1 MTDPTMPHKSNGLDI
16 QSVSIVSPEERDDAA
31 VSPSKKYAGG
41 IPAVLV
47 SSQFSLTE
55 MGVRRSAATW
65 LHLNQKTGFDCPG
78 CAWPDPDSHRSRFEF
93 CENGI
98 KAISEEAT
106 LKRVTPE
113 FFQKYSVQELS
124 HQSDYWLGK
133 QGRIT
138 NPMWLAPGSSHYQP
152 IDWNDAFKLVAA
164 ELNSLSSPNE
174 AMFYTSGRTS
184 NEAAF
189 LYQLFVR
196 QFGTNNLP
204 DCSNMCH
211 ESSGA
216 ALSETIGVGKGTVLL
231 DDFYHAQAI
240 FIFGQNPG
248 TNHPRMMTALALAQ
262 KNGCKI
268 VAINP
273 LPEPGLLRFEH
284 PQQPLSIATG
294 GTPIASLY
302 LQVKINGDA
311 ALAIGLQKV
320 LLELEEASPGTVI
333 NQAFIDQHT
342 SGWQQAVTTIKS
354 MSWQDIE
361 RLSGLKQPQI
371 REAAEI
377 LATSERVIYCWAM
390 GLTQHKQ
397 AVATIQQLVNIALMR
412 GHLGKQG
419 AGLCPVRG
427 HSNVQG
433 DRTMGIWEKMS
444 GQFLDA
450 LGREFDFSPP
460 TEHGLDTVDAIRYMH
475 SHPNSV
481 FIGMGGN
488 FLSATPDTQMTA
500 QALQQC
506 RLTVHI
512 STKLN
517 RAHLIT
523 GNQALILP
531 CLGRTERDVQ
541 ASGDQ
546 FVTVED
552 SMSMVHASRG
562 TLAPASPFLL
572 SEPAIV
578 AGIAKAVLGSR
589 SAVNWDALIG
599 NYDRIRD
606 HIARVVPG
614 FTDFNMRVKEGPFHL
629 PNAAANLVFRT
640 SDGKAHFTPMHV
652 QEQPLADGELL
663 LMTIRSHDQFNT
675 TIYGLND
682 RYRGISGGRR
692 VIFMNSAD
700 IARRGFK
707 AGDWVDITSHFRG
720 EVRTARQFKVVEYSI
735 PEGCAA
741 AYYPET
747 NVLAALDNVADKSN
761 TPVSKSIVITLQLAS
776 PQA

>member
-1 MTDPTMPHKSNGLDI
+1 MGL
-16 QSVSIVSPEERDDAA
+16 
-31 VSPSKKYAGG
+31 
-41 IPAVLV
+41 
-47 SSQFSLTE
+47 
-55 MGVRRSAATW
+55 RRSAATW
-65 LHLNQKTGFDCPG
+65 LHLNQKDGFDCPG
-78 CAWPDPDSHRSRFEF
+78 CAWPDPDTHRSRFEF

-106 LKRVTPE
+106 VQRVTPE
-113 FFQKYSVQELS
+113 FFRNHSIEELS
-124 HQSDYWLGK
+124 KQSDYWLGK

-138 NPMWLAPGSSHYQP
+138 HPMWLAPGSTHYQP
-152 IDWNDAFKLVAA
+152 IEWSDAFTLIAN
-164 ELNSLSSPNE
+164 ELNALPSPND

-211 ESSGA
+211 ESSGT

-248 TNHPRMMTALALAQ
+248 TNHPRMMTALALAR

-268 VAINP
+268 VAVNP

-294 GTPIASLY
+294 GTPIASLF

-311 ALAIGLQKV
+311 ALALGLQKI
-320 LLELEEASPGTVI
+320 LLEMEAKSPGSVI
-333 NQAFIDQHT
+333 NKTFIDQYC
-342 SGWQQAVTTIKS
+342 SGWSEIVAAVHG
-354 MSWQDIE
+354 MSWSDIE
-361 RLSGLKQPQI
+361 RLSGIKNAEI
-371 REAAEI
+371 TKAAEI
-377 LATSERVIYCWAM
+377 LASSERVIYCWAM

-397 AVATIQQLVNIALMR
+397 AVGTIQQLVNLALMR

-433 DRTMGIWEKMS
+433 DRTMGIWEKM
-444 GQFLDA
+444 GDQFLEA
-450 LGREFDFSPP
+450 LGKEFNFTPP
-460 TEHGLDTVDAIRYMH
+460 TAHGMDTVDAIRQMYA
-475 SHPNSV
+475 HPTTV

-488 FLSATPDTQMTA
+488 FLSATPDTNFTA
-500 QALQQC
+500 RALQQC

-517 RAHLIT
+517 RAHVIT
-523 GNQALILP
+523 GAQALILP

-562 TLAPASPFLL
+562 TLPPASPHLL

-578 AGIAKAVLGSR
+578 AGIANAVLGTR
-589 SAVNWDALIG
+589 STVNWNALVT
-599 NYDRIRD
+599 NYDLIRD
-606 HIARVVPG
+606 HIARVIPG
-614 FTDFNMRVKEGPFHL
+614 FADFNQRVKEGPFHL

-640 SDGKAHFTPMHV
+640 QDGRAHFSAIKVEEP
-652 QEQPLADGELL
+652 PLAEGELL

-692 VIFMNSAD
+692 VIFMNAAD
-700 IARRGFK
+700 IRRRSLK

-720 EVRTARQFKVVEYSI
+720 EKRTAHQFKVVDYSI

-747 NVLAALDNVADKSN
+747 NVLAALNNVADKSN
-761 TPVSKSIVITLQLAS
+761 TPVSKSIIITVSAVS
-776 PQA
+776 

>member
-1 MTDPTMPHKSNGLDI
+1 MNDQPTPNSFGASDTPSDTASAL
-16 QSVSIVSPEERDDAA
+16 SPEIQDDTRISA
-31 VSPSKKYAGG
+31 PKKYAGG

-47 SSQFSLTE
+47 STQFSLTE
-55 MGVRRSAATW
+55 MGVRRTAATW
-65 LHLNQKTGFDCPG
+65 LHLNQKGGFDCPG
-78 CAWPDPDSHRSRFEF
+78 CAWPEPDRHRSRFEF

-106 LKRVTPE
+106 LKRVTTE
-113 FFQKYSVQELS
+113 FFEQYSLAELS
-124 HQSDYWLGK
+124 QQSDYWLGK
-133 QGRIT
+133 QGRLT
-138 NPMWLAPGSSHYQP
+138 HPMWRAPGSSHYQP
-152 IDWNDAFKLVAA
+152 IEWNDAFSIIAK
-164 ELNSLSSPNE
+164 ELNNLQSPND

-248 TNHPRMMTALALAQ
+248 TNHPRMMTALALAR

-268 VAINP
+268 VGVNP

-284 PQQPLSIATG
+284 PQQPLSMLSG
-294 GTPIASLY
+294 GTPLASLF

-311 ALAIGLQKV
+311 ALAIGILKV
-320 LLELEEASPGTVI
+320 LVAMEQKNPGSVI
-333 NQAFIDQHT
+333 NHAFIDQHT
-342 SGWQQAVTTIKS
+342 SGWMDTQAAITTVDWS
-354 MSWQDIE
+354 DIE
-361 RLSGLKQPQI
+361 RISGIKKAEIEQ
-371 REAAEI
+371 AAELI
-377 LATSERVIYCWAM
+377 ASCDRVIYCWAM

-397 AVATIQQLVNIALMR
+397 AVSTIQQVVNIALMR

-433 DRTMGIWEKMS
+433 DRTMGIWEKMDDK
-444 GQFLDA
+444 FLDGLA
-450 LGREFDFSPP
+450 TEFNFQPP
-460 TEHGLDTVDAIRYMH
+460 REHGMDTVDSIRQMH
-475 SHPNSV
+475 ERPNSV

-488 FLSATPDTQMTA
+488 FLSATPDTEFTA
-500 QALQQC
+500 QALRQC
-506 RLTVHI
+506 TLTVHI

-517 RAHLIT
+517 RAHVIT
-523 GNQALILP
+523 GAQALILP
-531 CLGRTERDVQ
+531 CLGRTERDLQ
-541 ASGDQ
+541 ASGEQ

-562 TLAPASPFLL
+562 TLPPASPHLL

-578 AGIAKAVLGSR
+578 AGIATAVLGNRTSID
-589 SAVNWDALIG
+589 WEALAG
-599 NYDRIRD
+599 NYDLIRD
-606 HIARVVPG
+606 HIAHVVPG
-614 FTDFNMRVKEGPFHL
+614 FTDFNSRVKSGPFHL
-629 PNAAANLVFRT
+629 PNSAANLVFRT
-640 SDGKAHFTPMHV
+640 TDGKAHFTPMKIEEPKLEHD
-652 QEQPLADGELL
+652 QLL

-682 RYRGISGGRR
+682 RYRGITGGRR
-692 VIFMNSAD
+692 VLFMNGDD
-700 IARRGFK
+700 INRLNLK
-707 AGDWVDITSHFRG
+707 PDDWVDITSHFRG
-720 EVRTARQFKVVEYSI
+720 QKRTAHQFKVVEYSI
-735 PEGCAA
+735 PVGCAA

-747 NVLAALDNVADKSN
+747 NVLAALENVAEKSN
-761 TPVSKSIVITLQLAS
+761 TPVSKSIVISIKPAA
-776 PQA
+776 P